1 MLTASSG
8 DVPVTVGASPTGVY
22 YISRHSAL
30 LTSGKVKVTIL
41 DPVNAQ
47 EKKQYTLSGDGDLSL
62 EQTKLGIVASGSVP
76 FVYLAEKP
84 FKTIKI
90 SPLGTT
96 KFTSLSIENNS
107 GEDIQ
112 EVEVHGARS
121 ANAPAHFLVHFKTAN
136 KGWAEV
142 YHIDAKSFAL
152 EKAYQLP
159 VLQGPDA
166 FSSSA
171 IDANTH
177 FTRTTSSDVM
187 LYSSSSH
194 GQLGRWARAGEVD
207 VTPRH
212 AAAEVVSRDGN
223 NFAVRVAQT
232 ALSGEWSLI
241 RNGETAW
248 TRPEMLAGITAAA
261 WTTDLEETGALVH
274 ELYLEEHEN
283 MIAAFVHR
291 LQRHFGALS
300 RLLISLPKWPETVIS
315 VFKPSEDD
323 GKAPFLEGR
332 TVIVATND
340 GQILALDAKNN
351 GAILWRY
358 QALDRPFWNAKAI
371 IMNHGEA
378 IVLLD
383 GAGMLSFDVRTGAL
397 VKTDKSAS
405 ETRGVAQIGGASGD
419 VLIGTS
425 HSGAPYGLRDTN
437 NTLMEGSYLVS
448 LSDSGQASGWTVGS
462 TSDPLW
468 TFSAPPGYRVIN
480 AVARPAHDPVAS
492 IGKVLGDRSVLYKY
506 LNPNLALLT
515 SISSTALTIYL
526 IEAVTGAV
534 LFTTTHRGVDATLPI
549 PSILT
554 ENWLAYSFYG
564 SVGASRTK
572 AFQLV
577 VHELYESAVPN
588 DRGPLGSR
596 TTHSTF
602 DLGSIVQPH
611 VISQSF
617 MIPEMISSLAVTQ
630 TSQGITTKQLLC
642 TLPQTNSIIGIPRHL
657 LDPRRPIDRDPNS
670 NEVEEGLIRY
680 APLLDFDPKW
690 LLTHSRNVIG
700 IEKIITTPTLMESTS
715 LVFAFGHDVFGTK
728 VSPSMA
734 FDILGKG
741 FNKLSLLLT
750 VVALLVG
757 VLVLAPIVRKRQVDQ
772 RWKM

>member
-1 MLTASSG
+1 M
-8 DVPVTVGASPTGVY
+8 VGASPTAVY
-22 YISRHSAL
+22 YVSRHSGL
-30 LTSGKVKVTIL
+30 LTAGKVKVIVL
-41 DPVNAQ
+41 DPVNGQ
-47 EKKQYTLSGDGDLSL
+47 EKKQYTLSADGDLSL
-62 EQTKLGIVASGSVP
+62 EHTKLGIVAAGSAP
-76 FVYLAEKP
+76 FIYLAEKP
-84 FKTIKI
+84 FKTVKI

-96 KFTSLSIENNS
+96 KFTTLSVENNS
-107 GEDIQ
+107 GENIQ
-112 EVEVHGARS
+112 EVEVHGALS

-142 YHIDAKSFAL
+142 YHIDAKSFAV

-171 IDANTH
+171 IDANTY
-177 FTRTTSSDVM
+177 FTRTTSSDVL

-194 GQLGRWARAGEVD
+194 GQLGRWARAGESD
-207 VTPRH
+207 VTSRH

-223 NFAVRVAQT
+223 SFAVRVAQT
-232 ALSGEWSLI
+232 AMSGEWSLI
-241 RNGETAW
+241 RNGDTAW

-261 WTTDLEETGALVH
+261 WTTDLEEQGALVH
-274 ELYLEEHEN
+274 ELFLEEHEN
-283 MIAAFVHR
+283 PITAFLHR
-291 LQRHFGALS
+291 LHRHVEALS
-300 RLLISLPKWPETVIS
+300 GLLISLPKVPEAVIS
-315 VFKPSEDD
+315 IFKPSEGDTKD
-323 GKAPFLEGR
+323 TFLEGS
-332 TVIVATND
+332 TVIVATHE
-340 GQILALDAKNN
+340 GQVLALDANDHGK
-351 GAILWRY
+351 ILWRY

-371 IMNHGEA
+371 VINHGEA

-383 GAGMLSFDVRTGAL
+383 GAGMLSFDIRTGAL
-397 VKTDKSAS
+397 VKTEKSSS
-405 ETRGVAQIGGASGD
+405 ETRGVAQIGGAAGD
-419 VLIGTS
+419 LLVGTS
-425 HSGAPYGLRDTN
+425 HSGAPYGLGDIN
-437 NTLMEGSYLVS
+437 NTAIEGSYLVS
-448 LSDSGQASGWTVGS
+448 LSDSGQVSGWTVGS
-462 TSDPLW
+462 ASEPLW
-468 TFSAPPGYRVIN
+468 TFSAAPGYRVVN

-506 LNPNLALLT
+506 LSPNLALLT
-515 SISSTALTIYL
+515 SVSSTALTIYL

-534 LFTTTHRGVDATLPI
+534 LFTTTHTGVDTSAPI

-564 SVGASRTK
+564 NVGTSKTK

-596 TTHSTF
+596 TTHSSF

-617 MIPEMISSLAVTQ
+617 TIPEMISSLAVTQ
-630 TSQGITTKQLLC
+630 TSQGITSKQLIC
-642 TLPQTNSIIGIPRHL
+642 TLPQTNSIIGIPRYL
-657 LDPRRPIDRDPNS
+657 LDPRRPIDRDPNA
-670 NEVEEGLIRY
+670 NEAEEGLMRY

-690 LLTHSRNVIG
+690 LLTHSRDVIG
-700 IEKIITTPTLMESTS
+700 VEKVITAPTKLESTS
-715 LVFAFGHDVFGTK
+715 LVFAYGHDIFGTK
-728 VSPSMA
+728 LSPSMA

-757 VLVLAPIVRKRQVDQ
+757 VLILAPIVRKRQVDQ